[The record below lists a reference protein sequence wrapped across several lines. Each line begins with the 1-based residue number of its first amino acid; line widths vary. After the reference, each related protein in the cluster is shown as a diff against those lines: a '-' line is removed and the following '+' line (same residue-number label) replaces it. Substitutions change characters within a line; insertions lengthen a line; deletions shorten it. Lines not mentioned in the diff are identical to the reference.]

1 MGDPVQGETST
12 ALDERAESVFRAHLD
27 DLTRIA
33 ESVRS
38 VAGADGALVSRVL
51 DEEWLEVIAVAGSL
65 PSHDRA
71 GATELLGLRWRRDD
85 LVRSLEHAERLGHL
99 HVTGGGALPYVALPS
114 NDPSGVP
121 GSPESHNVLLAPLR
135 TPSGEL
141 LGVLTSVG
149 RVDLAELEAG
159 ACELVELYADQ
170 ARLALTLVREN
181 HALAEQLR
189 MSDAA
194 QTVLSLA
201 AQQLDVVA
209 LLRAVAPGVA
219 DMLRGRGVWACAEVA
234 GVHMEAASYP
244 FDVADR
250 LGPDICALVE
260 PLVDE
265 CWRFDST
272 LTHDERPLLGRV
284 AGLARRE
291 QALLASIGSGTSVR
305 GALLVLRSGDDRPWS
320 DEEGEA
326 LRGLG
331 HRLGVLVAQLE
342 VRRQDLKVLDE
353 LRQLDQ
359 YRRDLVASITHDL
372 RTPLTAIT
380 INTELLES
388 EDLPADGGGHPVA
401 AIRRSAERLSGLVD
415 DLLALARV
423 EEGSLEQSAAEVDV
437 VALVGEA
444 CRHTEVDAQAR
455 GVTVNLEAPDPVPAL
470 VDAEVLTRAYGN
482 VVGNAVKYS
491 PPGGEVRVRVVRDG
505 DFVEMVCED
514 DGVGIPEDEQAAV
527 FDIVRRSRDRGDGLP
542 GAGIG
547 LAISHRIV
555 TRLGGGIA
563 LSSSPGRGSTFTVR
577 VPVRPVSSS

>member
-1 MGDPVQGETST
+1 MGDPTEGETST
-12 ALDERAESVFRAHLD
+12 PLVD

-38 VAGADGALVSRVL
+38 IAGADSALVSGVL
-51 DEEWLEVIAVAGSL
+51 DDEWLEVIAVAGTL
-65 PSHDRA
+65 PAADPD
-71 GATELLGLRWRRDD
+71 ELPGLRWRRDD
-85 LVRSLEHAERLGHL
+85 LASSLEHAEQLGRL

-114 NDPSGVP
+114 NDPSGATGSP
-121 GSPESHNVLLAPLR
+121 GSHDLLLAPLR

-141 LGVLTSVG
+141 LGVLTTVG
-149 RVDLAELEAG
+149 QIDPADLEAA

-170 ARLALTLVREN
+170 ARLALSLVREN

-194 QTVLSLA
+194 QSVLSLA

-219 DMLRGRGVWACAEVA
+219 DLLRGRGVWACAEVA

-244 FDVADR
+244 LDVGDR

-284 AGLARRE
+284 ADLARRE
-291 QALLASIGSGTSVR
+291 QALLASIGSGTTVR
-305 GALLVLRSGDDRPWS
+305 GALLVLRAADDRPWA
-320 DEEGEA
+320 DEERDA
-326 LRGLG
+326 LAGLG
-331 HRLGVLVAQLE
+331 RRLGVLVRQLE
-342 VRRQDLKVLDE
+342 VRHHDLQVLDE

-380 INTELLES
+380 LNTELLES
-388 EDLPADGGGHPVA
+388 EGLPADAGAHPVV

-423 EEGSLEQSAAEVDV
+423 EEGSLDQTASEVDV
-437 VALVGEA
+437 VVLVGEA
-444 CRHTEVDAQAR
+444 CRYTEVEARAR
-455 GVTVNLEAPDPVPAL
+455 GVTVTLEAPDPVPAL
-470 VDAEVLTRAYGN
+470 VDADVLTRAYGN

-491 PPGGEVRVRVVRDG
+491 PPGGEVRVRVLRDG
-505 DFVEMVCED
+505 DFAEMVCED
-514 DGVGIPEDEQAAV
+514 DGVGIPEDEQDVV
-527 FDIVRRSRDRGDGLP
+527 FDIVRRSRDRVDGLS

-577 VPVRPVSSS
+577 VPVRPVSS